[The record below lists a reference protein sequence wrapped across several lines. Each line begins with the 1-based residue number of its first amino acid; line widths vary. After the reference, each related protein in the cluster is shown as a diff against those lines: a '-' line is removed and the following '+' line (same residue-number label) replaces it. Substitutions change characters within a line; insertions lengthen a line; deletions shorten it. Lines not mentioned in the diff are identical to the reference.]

1 MMNDGGKAFV
11 LAPFIFVRTSR
22 TDGAEA

>member
-11 LAPFIFVRTSR
+11 LVPFILVRTLR

>member
-11 LAPFIFVRTSR
+11 LVPFILVRTSR

>member
-1 MMNDGGKAFV
+1 MNDGGKAFV
-11 LAPFIFVRTSR
+11 LVPFILVRTLR